1 MKRNGT
7 LSRDSHDYQG
17 QLPRIEEEASGFSMI
32 IFFNGRPK
40 HKAKAPVIN
49 YAPIYLNKFLKMFQS
64 LNIIATI
71 KIITIEMTTHPLVLQ
86 CFVLSVA

>member
-1 MKRNGT
+1 MVLFTSEKFEYTGQGSLTGIVTNYGWMKRNGT

-49 YAPIYLNKFLKMFQS
+49 YALI
-64 LNIIATI
+64 
-71 KIITIEMTTHPLVLQ
+71 
-86 CFVLSVA
+86 